1 MSDWAPIIVAIIA
14 AVGSIAGVVI
24 TSNAAAAKMDA
35 KLEQTQAVFEAHVTE
50 KIDALTK
57 QVEKHNTVIERTYA
71 LEKAVDL
78 QGAEQKRHSE
88 RLKILEQKGG
98 NNGD

>member
-24 TSNAAAAKMDA
+24 TTNAAAKQMDM

-57 QVEKHNTVIERTYA
+57 QVEKHNTLIERTYA
-71 LEKAVDL
+71 LEKAVGL
-78 QGAEQKRHSE
+78 QEAEQKRHSE

-98 NNGD
+98 NHA

>member
-24 TSNAAAAKMDA
+24 TTNAAAAKMDM

-57 QVEKHNTVIERTYA
+57 QVEKHNTLIERTYA
-71 LEKAVDL
+71 LEKEVGL
-78 QGAEQKRHSE
+78 QGAEQKRHTE
-88 RLKILEQKGG
+88 RIKILEGKGG

>member
-14 AVGSIAGVVI
+14 AVGSVAGVVI
-24 TSNAAAAKMDA
+24 TTNAAAAKMDA

-71 LEKAVDL
+71 LEKAVGL
-78 QGAEQKRHSE
+78 QEAEQKRLNE

-98 NNGD
+98 NHA

>member
-14 AVGSIAGVVI
+14 AVGSVAGVVI
-24 TSNAAAAKMDA
+24 TTNAAAAKMDA
-35 KLEQTQAVFEAHVTE
+35 KLEQTQAVFEALVTE

-71 LEKAVDL
+71 LEKAVGL
-78 QGAEQKRHSE
+78 QEAEQKRLNE

-98 NNGD
+98 NHA